1 MRLGGRK
8 EGHSVCKTRLF
19 SFAST
24 PAKGRIMKD
33 VKRTHIKILLLDWKC
48 QYSSLQCIFYI
59 TKSTKKPWI
68 TYFNYRYI
76 YTCLPWPNKKSI
88 SLFFRYLPICQVHYF
103 LWEYCYQKTVQCHN
117 ISSVIRQEDESQ
129 NQNNKKTKHVKCF
142 EKQVFLTFDTL
153 IMGGVGDKCLFF
165 GKFGGLCFLVTSVL
179 RFALSPYY
187 WRFKTKSDQK
197 NFQRSGGQKEQQ
209 ITILF
214 TLRNFHD
221 SLMPKTRSK
230 TVADLRHLKI
240 KE

>member
-153 IMGGVGDKCLFF
+153 IMGGVGDV
-165 GKFGGLCFLVTSVL
+165 CFLESLVGFVFL
-179 RFALSPYY
+179 LPPFWDSP
-187 WRFKTKSDQK
+187 FHL
-197 NFQRSGGQKEQQ
+197 
-209 ITILF
+209 IT
-214 TLRNFHD
+214 D
-221 SLMPKTRSK
+221 
-230 TVADLRHLKI
+230 DLRQNLTKRI
-240 KE
+240 SKDPGGRKNSKSQYYSLYVISMTASCQKQEVKL